1 MHFYVFALDIW
12 KSDNALLS
20 QHPPEVDEQS
30 HRFRDGVPLAA
41 WFPPS
46 APYTMSSRYPQAR
59 TLYDLQNNT
68 LQILVVSKAL
78 RSVMER
84 FDGQHIEF
92 LPITLRDHRD
102 KVASTEYSIVNVL
115 GLTECVDRANSSFS
129 VDPFIPTRI
138 SHVDKLVLLQDAL
151 PTDRHLFRLKERPW
165 AHLVSET
172 LKKAIEDEGLTGMS
186 FVPPEEFASAMYRC
200 A

>member
-1 MHFYVFALDIW
+1 MRFYVFALDIW

-20 QHPPEVDEQS
+20 NHPPEVDEQPY
-30 HRFRDGVPLAA
+30 RFWEGVPLMA
-41 WFPPS
+41 WFPPN
-46 APYTMSSRYPQAR
+46 APYVMSPRYPQAR

-68 LQILVVSKAL
+68 LDLLVVSKAL
-78 RSVMER
+78 RLVMER

-92 LPITLRDHRD
+92 LPITVRDHRD
-102 KVASTEYSIVNVL
+102 KVASTEYSIANVL

-129 VDPFIPTRI
+129 IDPFIPTQM

-151 PTDRHLFRLKERPW
+151 PMDRHLFRLKERPW